1 MFVTPWTLPGNGKHL
16 KFSFLDA
23 SLEIISWLAMQGLD
37 ISSDIYSIYKN
48 K

>member
-1 MFVTPWTLPGNGKHL
+1 MFVTKTILPGNCK
-16 KFSFLDA
+16 KSFLDA

-37 ISSDIYSIYKN
+37 LSSDIYSIYKN